1 MHKKSLVADSD
12 IFCIETQKSVGL
24 TKKEF
29 ASLIT
34 STYQSDIEY
43 INFRKLFIEIQKI
56 KNEFYKNQ
64 K

>member
-1 MHKKSLVADSD
+1 LVCATKP
-12 IFCIETQKSVGL
+12 IETQKSVGL